1 MVKFSLR
8 VCNSV
13 PYIDYYH
20 YLWNR
25 KSPVKSHFLREK
37 VLGANNNFMSELY
50 TVVLAVLA
58 ILAIS
63 GLYVGVTNDAVNFLN
78 AAIGSKVAKMKT
90 ILLVASVGIILGV
103 LTSSGMME
111 VARSGM
117 FNPALFSFHEIM
129 MLYVSVMFANVILLD
144 IYNSLGLPTSTT
156 VALVFSLLGA
166 AIAVSLY
173 KIACDPTLS
182 LASLGGFINTT
193 RAMGVISAILLSVV
207 IAFVFGTFVMWFS
220 RLLFSFRYF
229 AMFRKMGAIWC
240 GLSFTAIA
248 YFAIFKALKGIL
260 SGTAFYTWIS
270 DNLLLAVI
278 LCWITCSVLLA
289 FMQLFKIN
297 ILRINILSGTFA
309 LALAFAGND
318 LVNFIGVPI
327 AGLDAYNIAKEAGT
341 IDITMEGLN
350 NNLPAQFIWMLLSG
364 VIMVMTLWTS
374 TKSMN
379 VSQTEISLAGQGDD
393 MIAGE
398 QDSNVFSRSIVR
410 ASLAVS
416 GFFDK
421 VIPVKAQQFVEK
433 RFTYE
438 DVEKNGA
445 PYDKIRAVVNLTTA
459 ALLISVG
466 TSLKLPLS
474 TTYVCFMVAMG
485 SSLADKAWGRESAV
499 HRISGVMTVVMG
511 WFVTGIGAFII
522 AIAVG
527 LLLIWGGTPAFI
539 VVTIACAYMLI
550 KSNFKSSKKKDSMP
564 ESATENSAVDN
575 VMDETCRMMKLTTQI
590 YDRTLVAVFKED
602 RKALKELVRESDEI
616 YSECHKIKYSLMPT
630 LRQMKGLGMEL
641 SLYYIQVVDYLNE
654 IAKALVHITRPAFDH
669 IDNNHKGLSEQQT
682 EDLMHINEDVAEIYA
697 NINRMITTN
706 DFSDI
711 DMVLTMRDE
720 LFERIAT
727 TIKSEI
733 GRINAGES
741 NAKASMFYLTVLSET
756 KAMVLQARNLLKAQR
771 YFLEHA
777 ETTKNWAA
785 MNRTK

>member
-1 MVKFSLR
+1 
-8 VCNSV
+8 
-13 PYIDYYH
+13 
-20 YLWNR
+20 
-25 KSPVKSHFLREK
+25 
-37 VLGANNNFMSELY
+37 MSELY
-50 TVVLAVLA
+50 TVMLAVLA

-117 FNPALFSFHEIM
+117 FNPGLFTFHEIM
-129 MLYVSVMFANVILLD
+129 ILYVSVMFANVILLD

-173 KIACDPTLS
+173 KISHDAALS
-182 LASLGGFINTT
+182 LGSLGGFINTT
-193 RAMGVISAILLSVV
+193 RAMGVISAILLSVI
-207 IAFVFGTFVMWFS
+207 IAFVFGTLVMWIS
-220 RLLFSFRYF
+220 RFIFSFRYLNI
-229 AMFRKMGAIWC
+229 FRRWGALWC
-240 GLSFTAIA
+240 GASFTAIA
-248 YFAIFKALKGIL
+248 YFAVFKALKGVL
-260 SGTAFYTWIS
+260 STTALYAWIS

-278 LCWITCSVLLA
+278 LCWICCSVVLA
-289 FMQLFKIN
+289 FLQLFRIN
-297 ILRINILSGTFA
+297 ILRINILTGTFA

-327 AGLDAYNIAKEAGT
+327 AGLDAYNIAKEAGSTT
-341 IDITMEGLN
+341 ILMEGLN
-350 NNLPAQFIWMLLSG
+350 QNLPAQFIWMLLSG
-364 VIMVMTLWTS
+364 VVMVLTLWTS

-393 MIAGE
+393 MVTGE

-410 ASLAVS
+410 ASINIS
-416 GFFDK
+416 NFFDK
-421 VIPVKAQQFVEK
+421 VTPESVKEFVGK
-433 RFTYE
+433 RFEYE

-499 HRISGVMTVVMG
+499 YRITGVMTVVMG

-522 AIAVG
+522 AIVVG
-527 LLLIWGGTPAFI
+527 LLLIWGGTPAFV

-550 KSNFKSSKKKDSMP
+550 KSNFKSSKKSDSMP
-564 ESATENSAVDN
+564 EVVTENNQVDN
-575 VMDETCRMMKLTTQI
+575 VIGEVCSMMKVSTQI
-590 YDRTLVAVFKED
+590 YDRTLVAVLKED
-602 RKALKELVRESDEI
+602 RKALKELVRESKEMYDE
-616 YSECHKIKYSLMPT
+616 SHKIKYSLMPA
-630 LRQMKGLGMEL
+630 LRKMKGSGLEL

-654 IAKALVHITRPAFDH
+654 MAKALVHITKPAFEH
-669 IDNNHKGLSEQQT
+669 IDNNHKGLSQEQT
-682 EDLMHINEDVAEIYA
+682 DDLMHINDDVAEIYG

-711 DMVLTMRDE
+711 DTVLMMRDA
-720 LFERIAT
+720 LFERIVLT
-727 TIKSEI
+727 TKSELK
-733 GRINAGES
+733 RINAGEG
-741 NAKASMFYLTVLSET
+741 NTKASMFYLTVMSET

-777 ETTKNWAA
+777 GGNKY
-785 MNRTK
+785 RI

>member
-1 MVKFSLR
+1 
-8 VCNSV
+8 
-13 PYIDYYH
+13 
-20 YLWNR
+20 
-25 KSPVKSHFLREK
+25 
-37 VLGANNNFMSELY
+37 MSEFY

-58 ILAIS
+58 ILAVS

-117 FNPALFSFHEIM
+117 FNPGLFTFHEIM

-166 AIAVSLY
+166 AISVSLY
-173 KIACDPTLS
+173 KISGDPTLS
-182 LASLGGFINTT
+182 LGDLGGFINTT
-193 RAMGVISAILLSVV
+193 RAMGVISAILLSVL
-207 IAFVFGTFVMWFS
+207 IAFVFGTIIMWFS
-220 RLLFSFRYF
+220 RLLFSFRYITL
-229 AMFRKMGAIWC
+229 FRKLGAIWC
-240 GLSFTAIA
+240 GASFTAIA
-248 YFAIFKALKGIL
+248 YFAVFKALKGIL
-260 SGTAFYTWIS
+260 AGTAMYNWIS
-270 DNLLLAVI
+270 DNLLLALIV
-278 LCWITCSVLLA
+278 CWIFCSVVLA
-289 FMQLFKIN
+289 FMQLFRIN

-327 AGLDAYNIAKEAGT
+327 AGLDAYNIAKEAGSTT
-341 IDITMEGLN
+341 ILMEALSQ
-350 NNLPAQFIWMLLSG
+350 NLPAQFIWMLLSG
-364 VIMVMTLWTS
+364 VIMVLTLWTS

-393 MIAGE
+393 MITGE

-410 ASLAVS
+410 ASLGIS
-416 GFFDK
+416 NFLDR
-421 VIPVKAQQFVEK
+421 VIPQSVQEFVGK
-433 RFTYE
+433 RFEYE

-499 HRISGVMTVVMG
+499 HRITGVMTVVMG

-522 AIAVG
+522 AIVVG

-539 VVTIACAYMLI
+539 VVTIACAYMLVKSNI
-550 KSNFKSSKKKDSMP
+550 KSAKKSDAMP
-564 ESATENSAVDN
+564 ENATENDAVDN
-575 VMDETCRMMKLTTQI
+575 ILGEVCRMMKVTTKI

-602 RKALKELVRESDEI
+602 RRALKDLVREAGEI
-616 YSECHKIKYSLMPT
+616 YDECHKIKYSLMPA
-630 LRQMKGLGMEL
+630 LRKMKGSGLEL

-654 IAKALVHITRPAFDH
+654 MAKSLVHITRPAFDH

-682 EDLMHINEDVAEIYA
+682 EDLKHINDDVAEIYGS
-697 NINRMITTN
+697 INRMINAN
-706 DFSDI
+706 DFSEI
-711 DMVLTMRDE
+711 DTVLTMRDE
-720 LFERIAT
+720 LFERIAI
-727 TIKSEI
+727 TIKSELV
-733 GRINAGES
+733 RINAGEG
-741 NAKASMFYLTVLSET
+741 NTKASMFYLTVLSET

-777 ETTKNWAA
+777 GVQKNWAA
-785 MNRTK
+785 LGRNRI

>member
-1 MVKFSLR
+1 
-8 VCNSV
+8 
-13 PYIDYYH
+13 
-20 YLWNR
+20 
-25 KSPVKSHFLREK
+25 
-37 VLGANNNFMSELY
+37 MSELY
-50 TVVLAVLA
+50 TVMLAVLA

-117 FNPALFSFHEIM
+117 FNPGLFTFHEIM
-129 MLYVSVMFANVILLD
+129 ILYVSVMFANVILLD

-173 KIACDPTLS
+173 KISHDAALS
-182 LASLGGFINTT
+182 LGSLGGFINTT
-193 RAMGVISAILLSVV
+193 RAMGVISAILLSVI
-207 IAFVFGTFVMWFS
+207 IAFVFGTLVMWIS
-220 RLLFSFRYF
+220 RFIFSFRYLNI
-229 AMFRKMGAIWC
+229 FRRWGALWC
-240 GLSFTAIA
+240 GASFTAIA
-248 YFAIFKALKGIL
+248 YFAVFKALKGVL
-260 SGTAFYTWIS
+260 VGTTVYTWIS

-278 LCWITCSVLLA
+278 LCWIFCSVVLA
-289 FMQLFKIN
+289 FLQLFRIN
-297 ILRINILSGTFA
+297 ILRINILTGTFA

-327 AGLDAYNIAKEAGT
+327 AGLDAYNIAKEAGSTT
-341 IDITMEGLN
+341 ILMEGLN
-350 NNLPAQFIWMLLSG
+350 QNLPAQFIWMLLSG
-364 VIMVMTLWTS
+364 VVMVLTLWTS

-393 MIAGE
+393 MVTGE

-410 ASLAVS
+410 ASINIS
-416 GFFDK
+416 NFFDK
-421 VIPVKAQQFVEK
+421 VTPESVKEFVGK
-433 RFTYE
+433 RFEYE

-466 TSLKLPLS
+466 TSFKLPLS

-499 HRISGVMTVVMG
+499 YRITGVITVVMG

-522 AIAVG
+522 AIVVG
-527 LLLIWGGTPAFI
+527 LLLIWGGTPAFV

-550 KSNFKSSKKKDSMP
+550 KSNFKSSKKSDSMP
-564 ESATENSAVDN
+564 EVVTENNQVEN
-575 VMDETCRMMKLTTQI
+575 VIGEVCSMMKVSTQI
-590 YDRTLVAVFKED
+590 YDRTLVAVLKED
-602 RKALKELVRESDEI
+602 RKALKELVRESKEMYDE
-616 YSECHKIKYSLMPT
+616 SHKIKYSLMPA
-630 LRQMKGLGMEL
+630 LRKMKGSGLEL

-654 IAKALVHITRPAFDH
+654 MAKALVHITKPAFEH
-669 IDNNHKGLSEQQT
+669 IDNNHKGLSQEQT
-682 EDLMHINEDVAEIYA
+682 DDLMHINDDVAEIYG

-711 DMVLTMRDE
+711 DTVLMMRDA
-720 LFERIAT
+720 LFERIVLT
-727 TIKSEI
+727 TKSELK
-733 GRINAGES
+733 RINAGEG
-741 NAKASMFYLTVLSET
+741 NTKASMFYLTVMSET

-777 ETTKNWAA
+777 GGNKY
-785 MNRTK
+785 RI

>member
-1 MVKFSLR
+1 M
-8 VCNSV
+8 
-13 PYIDYYH
+13 
-20 YLWNR
+20 
-25 KSPVKSHFLREK
+25 
-37 VLGANNNFMSELY
+37 
-50 TVVLAVLA
+50 LAVLA
-58 ILAIS
+58 ILAVS

-78 AAIGSKVAKMKT
+78 AAIGSKVAKMRT
-90 ILLVASVGIILGV
+90 ILTVASVGIIIGV

-117 FNPALFSFHEIM
+117 FNPGLFTFHEIM
-129 MLYVSVMFANVILLD
+129 ILYVSVMFANVILLD

-173 KIACDPTLS
+173 KIAGDPS
-182 LASLGGFINTT
+182 LTIGSLGGFINTT
-193 RAMGVISAILLSVV
+193 RAMGVISAILLSVL
-207 IAFVFGTFVMWFS
+207 IAFIFGTLVMWIS
-220 RLLFSFRYF
+220 RFLFSFRYIGT
-229 AMFRKMGAIWC
+229 FRKLGSLWC
-240 GLSFTAIA
+240 GFSFTAIA
-248 YFAIFKALKGIL
+248 YFAVFKALKGVL
-260 SGTAFYTWIS
+260 AGTAAYAWIS
-270 DNLLLAVI
+270 DHLFISLAI
-278 LCWITCSVLLA
+278 CWVVCTVVLA
-289 FMQLFKIN
+289 FMQLFRIN
-297 ILRINILSGTFA
+297 ILRINILLGTFA

-327 AGLDAYNIAKEAGT
+327 AGLDAYKIASQAGSTSILMEA
-341 IDITMEGLN
+341 LN
-350 NNLPAQFIWMLLSG
+350 ENLPAQFIWMLLSG
-364 VIMVMTLWTS
+364 VVMVLTLWTS

-393 MIAGE
+393 MVTGE

-410 ASLAVS
+410 ASINIS
-416 GFFDK
+416 NFFDK
-421 VIPVKAQQFVEK
+421 VTPESVKEFVGK
-433 RFTYE
+433 RFEYV

-499 HRISGVMTVVMG
+499 YRITGVMTVVMG

-522 AIAVG
+522 AIVVG
-527 LLLIWGGTPAFI
+527 LLLIWGGTPAFV

-550 KSNFKSSKKKDSMP
+550 KSNFKSSKKSDSMP
-564 ESATENSAVDN
+564 ETVTENNQVDN
-575 VMDETCRMMKLTTQI
+575 VIGEVCSMMKVSTQI
-590 YDRTLVAVFKED
+590 YDRTLVAVLKED
-602 RKALKELVRESDEI
+602 RKALKELVRESKEMYDE
-616 YSECHKIKYSLMPT
+616 SHKIKYSLMPA
-630 LRQMKGLGMEL
+630 LRKMKGSGLEL

-654 IAKALVHITRPAFDH
+654 MAKALVHITKPAFEH
-669 IDNNHKGLSEQQT
+669 IDNNHKGLSQEQT
-682 EDLMHINEDVAEIYA
+682 DDLMHINDDVAEIYG

-711 DMVLTMRDE
+711 DTVLMMRDA
-720 LFERIAT
+720 LFERIALT
-727 TIKSEI
+727 TKSELK
-733 GRINAGES
+733 RINAGEG
-741 NAKASMFYLTVLSET
+741 NTKASMFYLTVMSET

-777 ETTKNWAA
+777 GGNKY
-785 MNRTK
+785 RI

>member
-1 MVKFSLR
+1 
-8 VCNSV
+8 
-13 PYIDYYH
+13 
-20 YLWNR
+20 
-25 KSPVKSHFLREK
+25 
-37 VLGANNNFMSELY
+37 MSELY
-50 TVVLAVLA
+50 TVMLAVLA

-117 FNPALFSFHEIM
+117 FNPGLFTFHEIM
-129 MLYVSVMFANVILLD
+129 ILYVSVMFANVILLD

-173 KIACDPTLS
+173 KISNDAALS
-182 LASLGGFINTT
+182 LSSLGGFINTT
-193 RAMGVISAILLSVV
+193 RAMGVISAILLSVI
-207 IAFVFGTFVMWFS
+207 IAFVFGTLVMWIS
-220 RLLFSFRYF
+220 RFIFSFRYLTI
-229 AMFRKMGAIWC
+229 FRRWGALWC
-240 GLSFTAIA
+240 GASFTAIA
-248 YFAIFKALKGIL
+248 YFAVFKALKGVL
-260 SGTAFYTWIS
+260 AGTAAYAWIS
-270 DNLLLAVI
+270 ENLLLAVI
-278 LCWITCSVLLA
+278 LCWIFCSVVLA
-289 FMQLFKIN
+289 FLQLFHVN
-297 ILRINILSGTFA
+297 ILRINILTGTFA

-327 AGLDAYNIAKEAGT
+327 AGLDAYNIAKEAGSTT
-341 IDITMEGLN
+341 ILMEGLN
-350 NNLPAQFIWMLLSG
+350 QNLPAQFIWMLLSG
-364 VIMVMTLWTS
+364 VIMVLTLWTS
-374 TKSMN
+374 TKSMH

-393 MIAGE
+393 MVTGD

-410 ASLAVS
+410 ASINIS
-416 GFFDK
+416 NFFDK
-421 VIPVKAQQFVEK
+421 ITPEPVKEYVGK
-433 RFTYE
+433 RFEYE

-499 HRISGVMTVVMG
+499 YRITGVMTVVMG

-522 AIAVG
+522 AIVVG

-550 KSNFKSSKKKDSMP
+550 KSNFKSSKKSDSMP
-564 ESATENSAVDN
+564 EAVTENSQVDN
-575 VMDETCRMMKLTTQI
+575 VIGEVCSMMKVSTQI
-590 YDRTLVAVFKED
+590 YDRTLVAVLKED
-602 RKALKELVRESDEI
+602 RKALKELVRESKEMYDE
-616 YSECHKIKYSLMPT
+616 SHKIKYSLMPA
-630 LRQMKGLGMEL
+630 LRKMKGSGLEL

-654 IAKALVHITRPAFDH
+654 MAKALVHITKPAFEH
-669 IDNNHKGLSEQQT
+669 IDNNHKGLSQEQT
-682 EDLMHINEDVAEIYA
+682 DDLMQINDDVAEIYG

-711 DMVLTMRDE
+711 DTVLTMRDA
-720 LFERIAT
+720 LFERIALT
-727 TIKSEI
+727 TKSELK
-733 GRINAGES
+733 RINAGEG
-741 NAKASMFYLTVLSET
+741 NTKASMFYLTVMSET

-777 ETTKNWAA
+777 GGNKY
-785 MNRTK
+785 RI

>member
-1 MVKFSLR
+1 
-8 VCNSV
+8 
-13 PYIDYYH
+13 
-20 YLWNR
+20 
-25 KSPVKSHFLREK
+25 
-37 VLGANNNFMSELY
+37 MSELY

-90 ILLVASVGIILGV
+90 ILLVASIGIILGV

-117 FNPALFSFHEIM
+117 FNPGLFTFHEIM

-166 AIAVSLY
+166 AIAVSLF
-173 KIACDPTLS
+173 KISNDASLTLG
-182 LASLGGFINTT
+182 SLGGFINTT
-193 RAMGVISAILLSVV
+193 RAMGVISAILLSVI
-207 IAFVFGTFVMWFS
+207 IAFIFGTLIMWIS
-220 RLLFSFRYF
+220 RFIFSFRYL
-229 AMFRKMGAIWC
+229 AIFRRWGALWC
-240 GLSFTAIA
+240 GASFTAIA
-248 YFAIFKALKGIL
+248 YFAVFKALKGVL

-270 DNLLLAVI
+270 DNLLLALI
-278 LCWITCSVLLA
+278 LCWIFCSVVLA
-289 FMQLFKIN
+289 FLQLFRIN
-297 ILRINILSGTFA
+297 ILRINILTGTFA

-327 AGLDAYNIAKEAGT
+327 AGLDAYNIAKDAGSTT
-341 IDITMEGLN
+341 ILMEGLN
-350 NNLPAQFIWMLLSG
+350 QNLPAQFIWMLLSG
-364 VIMVMTLWTS
+364 VIMVLTLWTS
-374 TKSMN
+374 TKSMH

-393 MIAGE
+393 MITGD

-410 ASLAVS
+410 ASINIS
-416 GFFDK
+416 NFFDK
-421 VIPVKAQQFVEK
+421 ITPEPVKEFVGK
-433 RFTYE
+433 RFEYE

-499 HRISGVMTVVMG
+499 YRITGVMTVVMG

-522 AIAVG
+522 AIVVG

-550 KSNFKSSKKKDSMP
+550 KSNFKSSKKSDSMP
-564 ESATENSAVDN
+564 ETVTENNQVEN
-575 VMDETCRMMKLTTQI
+575 VIGEVCSMMKVSTQI
-590 YDRTLVAVFKED
+590 YDRTLVAVLKED
-602 RKALKELVRESDEI
+602 RKALKELVRESKEMYDE
-616 YSECHKIKYSLMPT
+616 SHKIKYSLMPA
-630 LRQMKGLGMEL
+630 LRKMKGSGLEL

-654 IAKALVHITRPAFDH
+654 MAKALVHITKPAFEH
-669 IDNNHKGLSEQQT
+669 IDNNHKGLSQEQT
-682 EDLMHINEDVAEIYA
+682 DDLMHINDDVAEIYG

-711 DMVLTMRDE
+711 DTVLTMRDA
-720 LFERIAT
+720 LFERIALT
-727 TIKSEI
+727 TKSELK
-733 GRINAGES
+733 RINAGEG
-741 NAKASMFYLTVLSET
+741 NTKASMFYLTVMSET

-777 ETTKNWAA
+777 GSNNKY
-785 MNRTK
+785 RI

>member
-1 MVKFSLR
+1 
-8 VCNSV
+8 
-13 PYIDYYH
+13 
-20 YLWNR
+20 
-25 KSPVKSHFLREK
+25 
-37 VLGANNNFMSELY
+37 MSELY
-50 TVVLAVLA
+50 TVMLAVLA

-117 FNPALFSFHEIM
+117 FNPGLFTFHEIM
-129 MLYVSVMFANVILLD
+129 ILYVSVMFANVILLD

-173 KIACDPTLS
+173 KISHDAALS
-182 LASLGGFINTT
+182 LGSLGGFINTT
-193 RAMGVISAILLSVV
+193 RAMGVISAILLSVI
-207 IAFVFGTFVMWFS
+207 IAFVFGTLVMWIS
-220 RLLFSFRYF
+220 RFIFSFRYLNI
-229 AMFRKMGAIWC
+229 FRRWGALWC
-240 GLSFTAIA
+240 GASFTAIA
-248 YFAIFKALKGIL
+248 YFAVFKALKGVL
-260 SGTAFYTWIS
+260 STTALYAWIS

-278 LCWITCSVLLA
+278 LCWIFCSVVLA
-289 FMQLFKIN
+289 FLQLFRIN
-297 ILRINILSGTFA
+297 ILRINILTGTFA

-327 AGLDAYNIAKEAGT
+327 AGLDAYNIAKEAGSTT
-341 IDITMEGLN
+341 ILMEGLN
-350 NNLPAQFIWMLLSG
+350 QNLPAQFIWMLLSG
-364 VIMVMTLWTS
+364 VVMVLTLWTS

-393 MIAGE
+393 MVTGE

-410 ASLAVS
+410 ASINIS
-416 GFFDK
+416 NFFDK
-421 VIPVKAQQFVEK
+421 VTPESVKEFVGK
-433 RFTYE
+433 RFEYE

-499 HRISGVMTVVMG
+499 YRITGVMTVVMG

-522 AIAVG
+522 AIVVG
-527 LLLIWGGTPAFI
+527 LLLIWGGTPAFV

-550 KSNFKSSKKKDSMP
+550 KSNFKSSKKSDSMP
-564 ESATENSAVDN
+564 EVVTENNQVDN
-575 VMDETCRMMKLTTQI
+575 VIGEVCSMMKVSTQI
-590 YDRTLVAVFKED
+590 YDRTLVAVLKED
-602 RKALKELVRESDEI
+602 RKALKELVRESKEMYDE
-616 YSECHKIKYSLMPT
+616 SHKIKYSLMPA
-630 LRQMKGLGMEL
+630 LRKMKGSGLEL

-654 IAKALVHITRPAFDH
+654 MAKALVHITKPAFEH
-669 IDNNHKGLSEQQT
+669 IDNNHKGLSQEQT
-682 EDLMHINEDVAEIYA
+682 DDLMHINDDVAEIYG

-711 DMVLTMRDE
+711 DTVLTMRDA
-720 LFERIAT
+720 LFERIALT
-727 TIKSEI
+727 TKSELK
-733 GRINAGES
+733 RINAGEG
-741 NAKASMFYLTVLSET
+741 NTKASMFYLTVMSET

-777 ETTKNWAA
+777 GGNKY
-785 MNRTK
+785 RI

>member
-1 MVKFSLR
+1 
-8 VCNSV
+8 
-13 PYIDYYH
+13 
-20 YLWNR
+20 
-25 KSPVKSHFLREK
+25 
-37 VLGANNNFMSELY
+37 MSELY
-50 TVVLAVLA
+50 TVMLAVLA

-117 FNPALFSFHEIM
+117 FNPGLFTFHEIM
-129 MLYVSVMFANVILLD
+129 ILYVSVMFANVILLD

-173 KIACDPTLS
+173 KISNDAALS
-182 LASLGGFINTT
+182 LGSLGGFINTT
-193 RAMGVISAILLSVV
+193 RAMGVISAILLSVI
-207 IAFVFGTFVMWFS
+207 IAFVFGTLVMWIS
-220 RLLFSFRYF
+220 RFIFSFRYLNI
-229 AMFRKMGAIWC
+229 FRRWGALWC
-240 GLSFTAIA
+240 GASFTAIA
-248 YFAIFKALKGIL
+248 YFAVFKALKGVL
-260 SGTAFYTWIS
+260 STTALYAWIS

-278 LCWITCSVLLA
+278 LCWIFCSVVLA
-289 FMQLFKIN
+289 FLQLFRIN
-297 ILRINILSGTFA
+297 ILRINILTGTFA

-327 AGLDAYNIAKEAGT
+327 AGLDAYNIAKEAGSTT
-341 IDITMEGLN
+341 ILMEGLN
-350 NNLPAQFIWMLLSG
+350 ENLPAQFIWMLLSG
-364 VIMVMTLWTS
+364 VVMVLTLWTS

-393 MIAGE
+393 MVTGE

-410 ASLAVS
+410 ASINIS
-416 GFFDK
+416 NFFDK
-421 VIPVKAQQFVEK
+421 VTPESVKEFVGK
-433 RFTYE
+433 RFEYV

-466 TSLKLPLS
+466 TSFKLPLS

-499 HRISGVMTVVMG
+499 YRITGVITVVMG

-522 AIAVG
+522 AIVVG
-527 LLLIWGGTPAFI
+527 LLLIWGGTPAFV

-550 KSNFKSSKKKDSMP
+550 KSNFKSSKKSDSMP
-564 ESATENSAVDN
+564 EVVTENNQVEN
-575 VMDETCRMMKLTTQI
+575 VIGEVCSMMKVSTQI
-590 YDRTLVAVFKED
+590 YDRTLVAVLKED
-602 RKALKELVRESDEI
+602 RKALKELVRESKEMYDE
-616 YSECHKIKYSLMPT
+616 SHKIKYSLMPA
-630 LRQMKGLGMEL
+630 LRKMKGSGLEL

-654 IAKALVHITRPAFDH
+654 MAKALVHITKPAFEH
-669 IDNNHKGLSEQQT
+669 IDNNHKGLSQEQT
-682 EDLMHINEDVAEIYA
+682 DDLMHINDDVAEIYG

-711 DMVLTMRDE
+711 DTVLMMRDA
-720 LFERIAT
+720 LFERIALT
-727 TIKSEI
+727 TKSELK
-733 GRINAGES
+733 RINAGEG
-741 NAKASMFYLTVLSET
+741 NTKASMFYLTVMSET

-777 ETTKNWAA
+777 GGNKY
-785 MNRTK
+785 RI

>member
-1 MVKFSLR
+1 
-8 VCNSV
+8 
-13 PYIDYYH
+13 
-20 YLWNR
+20 
-25 KSPVKSHFLREK
+25 
-37 VLGANNNFMSELY
+37 MSELY
-50 TVVLAVLA
+50 TVMLAVLA

-117 FNPALFSFHEIM
+117 FNPGLFTFHEIM
-129 MLYVSVMFANVILLD
+129 ILYVSVMFANVILLD

-173 KIACDPTLS
+173 KISNDAALS
-182 LASLGGFINTT
+182 LGSLGGFINTT
-193 RAMGVISAILLSVV
+193 RAMGVISAILLSVI
-207 IAFVFGTFVMWFS
+207 IAFVFGTLVMWIS
-220 RLLFSFRYF
+220 RFIFSFRYLNI
-229 AMFRKMGAIWC
+229 FRRWGALWC
-240 GLSFTAIA
+240 GASFTAIA
-248 YFAIFKALKGIL
+248 YFAVFKALKGVL
-260 SGTAFYTWIS
+260 STTALYAWIS

-278 LCWITCSVLLA
+278 LCWICCSVVLA
-289 FMQLFKIN
+289 FLQLFRIN
-297 ILRINILSGTFA
+297 ILRINILTGTFA

-327 AGLDAYNIAKEAGT
+327 AGLDAYNIAKEAGSTT
-341 IDITMEGLN
+341 ILMEGLKE
-350 NNLPAQFIWMLLSG
+350 NLPAQFIWMLLSG
-364 VIMVMTLWTS
+364 VVMVLTLWTS

-393 MIAGE
+393 MVTGE

-410 ASLAVS
+410 ASINIS
-416 GFFDK
+416 NFFDK
-421 VIPVKAQQFVEK
+421 VTPESVKEFVGK
-433 RFTYE
+433 RFEYV

-499 HRISGVMTVVMG
+499 YRITGVMTVVMG

-522 AIAVG
+522 AIVVG
-527 LLLIWGGTPAFI
+527 LLLIWGGTPAFV

-550 KSNFKSSKKKDSMP
+550 KSNFKSSKKSDSMP
-564 ESATENSAVDN
+564 EVVSENNQVDN
-575 VMDETCRMMKLTTQI
+575 VIGEVCSMMKVSTQI
-590 YDRTLVAVFKED
+590 YDRTLVAVLKED
-602 RKALKELVRESDEI
+602 RKALKELVRESKEMYDE
-616 YSECHKIKYSLMPT
+616 SHKIKYSLMPA
-630 LRQMKGLGMEL
+630 LRKMKGSGLEL

-654 IAKALVHITRPAFDH
+654 MAKALVHITKPAFEH
-669 IDNNHKGLSEQQT
+669 IDNNHKGLSQEQT
-682 EDLMHINEDVAEIYA
+682 DDLMHINVDVAEIYG

-711 DMVLTMRDE
+711 DTVLMMRDA
-720 LFERIAT
+720 LFERIVLT
-727 TIKSEI
+727 TKSELK
-733 GRINAGES
+733 RINAGEG
-741 NAKASMFYLTVLSET
+741 NTKASMFYLTVMSET

-777 ETTKNWAA
+777 GGNKY
-785 MNRTK
+785 RI

>member
-1 MVKFSLR
+1 
-8 VCNSV
+8 
-13 PYIDYYH
+13 
-20 YLWNR
+20 
-25 KSPVKSHFLREK
+25 
-37 VLGANNNFMSELY
+37 MSELY
-50 TVVLAVLA
+50 TIMLAVLA

-78 AAIGSKVAKMKT
+78 AAIGAKVAKMRT
-90 ILLVASVGIILGV
+90 ILAVASVGIILGV

-117 FNPALFSFHEIM
+117 FNPGLFTFHEIM
-129 MLYVSVMFANVILLD
+129 ILYVSVMFANVILLD

-166 AIAVSLY
+166 AISVSLF
-173 KIACDPTLS
+173 KIGGDPTLH
-182 LASLGGFINTT
+182 LGDLGGFINTT
-193 RAMGVISAILLSVV
+193 RAMGVISAILLSVL
-207 IAFVFGTFVMWFS
+207 IAFVFGTFVMWLS

-229 AMFRKMGAIWC
+229 KMFRKLGAIWC
-240 GLSFTAIA
+240 GMSFTAIA
-248 YFAIFKALKGIL
+248 YFAIFKALKGVL
-260 SGTAFYTWIS
+260 SGTAMYAWIS
-270 DNLLLAVI
+270 DNLLLALI
-278 LCWITCSVLLA
+278 LCWISCSIILA
-289 FMQLFKIN
+289 FMQLFRIN

-327 AGLDAYNIAKEAGT
+327 AGLDAYNIAKEAGSTT
-341 IDITMEGLN
+341 ILMEGLN
-350 NNLPAQFIWMLLSG
+350 QNLPAQFIWMLLSG
-364 VIMVMTLWTS
+364 VVMIITLWTS

-379 VSQTEISLAGQGDD
+379 VSQTELSLAGQGDD
-393 MIAGE
+393 LVVGE

-410 ASLAVS
+410 ASIGISNFLDKIIPAKMQNFVS
-416 GFFDK
+416 
-421 VIPVKAQQFVEK
+421 K
-433 RFTYE
+433 RFEYV
-438 DVEKNGA
+438 DVERNGA

-499 HRISGVMTVVMG
+499 HRITGVMTVVMG

-550 KSNFKSSKKKDSMP
+550 KSNFKSSKKDAMPEKAIEKDSI
-564 ESATENSAVDN
+564 EGIVEQVC
-575 VMDETCRMMKLTTQI
+575 EMMRVSTQI

-602 RKALKELVRESDEI
+602 RKALKDLVRESDEA
-616 YSECHKIKYSLMPT
+616 YEQSRQLKYTLMPT
-630 LRQMKGLGMEL
+630 LRKLKGSGLEL
-641 SLYYIQVVDYLNE
+641 SLYYVQVVDYLSE
-654 IAKALVHITRPAFDH
+654 IAKALVHITRPAYDH
-669 IDNNHKGLSEQQT
+669 IDNNHKGLSREQT
-682 EDLMHINEDVAEIYA
+682 DDLMHINDAVAEIYGSV
-697 NINRMITTN
+697 NRMLINN

-711 DMVLTMRDE
+711 DTVLTMRDE
-720 LFERIAT
+720 LFERIAIT
-727 TIKSEI
+727 TKSELQ
-733 GRINAGES
+733 RINEGIG
-741 NAKASMFYLTVLSET
+741 NTKASMFYLTVMSET
-756 KAMVLQARNLLKAQR
+756 KTMVLQARNLLKSQR

-777 ETTKNWAA
+777 GVAKTWY
-785 MNRTK
+785 RTKK

>member
-1 MVKFSLR
+1 
-8 VCNSV
+8 
-13 PYIDYYH
+13 
-20 YLWNR
+20 
-25 KSPVKSHFLREK
+25 
-37 VLGANNNFMSELY
+37 MSELY
-50 TVVLAVLA
+50 TVMLAVLA

-117 FNPALFSFHEIM
+117 FNPGLFTFHEIM
-129 MLYVSVMFANVILLD
+129 ILYVSVMFANVILLD

-173 KIACDPTLS
+173 KISNDAALS
-182 LASLGGFINTT
+182 LGSLGGFINTT
-193 RAMGVISAILLSVV
+193 RAMGVISAILLSVI
-207 IAFVFGTFVMWFS
+207 IAFVFGTLVMWIS
-220 RLLFSFRYF
+220 RFIFSFRYLTI
-229 AMFRKMGAIWC
+229 FRRWGALWC
-240 GLSFTAIA
+240 GASFTAIA
-248 YFAIFKALKGIL
+248 YFAVFKALKGVL
-260 SGTAFYTWIS
+260 AGTAAYAWIS
-270 DNLLLAVI
+270 ENLLLAVI
-278 LCWITCSVLLA
+278 LCWIFCSVVLA
-289 FMQLFKIN
+289 FLQLFHVN
-297 ILRINILSGTFA
+297 ILRINILTGTFA

-327 AGLDAYNIAKEAGT
+327 AGLDAYNIAKEAGSTT
-341 IDITMEGLN
+341 ILMEGLN
-350 NNLPAQFIWMLLSG
+350 QNLPAQFIWMLLSG
-364 VIMVMTLWTS
+364 VIMVLTLWTS
-374 TKSMN
+374 TKSMH

-393 MIAGE
+393 MVTGD

-410 ASLAVS
+410 ASINIS
-416 GFFDK
+416 NFFDK
-421 VIPVKAQQFVEK
+421 ITPEPVKEYVGK
-433 RFTYE
+433 RFEYE

-466 TSLKLPLS
+466 TSFKLPLS

-499 HRISGVMTVVMG
+499 YRITGVMTVVMG

-522 AIAVG
+522 AIVVG

-550 KSNFKSSKKKDSMP
+550 KSNFKSSKKSDSMP
-564 ESATENSAVDN
+564 EAVTENSQVDN
-575 VMDETCRMMKLTTQI
+575 VIGEVCSMMKVSTQI
-590 YDRTLVAVFKED
+590 YDRTLVAVLKED
-602 RKALKELVRESDEI
+602 RKALKELVRESKEMYDE
-616 YSECHKIKYSLMPT
+616 SHKIKYSLMPA
-630 LRQMKGLGMEL
+630 LRKMKGSGLEL

-654 IAKALVHITRPAFDH
+654 MAKALVHITKPAFEH
-669 IDNNHKGLSEQQT
+669 IDNNHKGLSQEQT
-682 EDLMHINEDVAEIYA
+682 DDLMQINDDVAEIYG

-711 DMVLTMRDE
+711 DTVLTMRDA
-720 LFERIAT
+720 LFERIALT
-727 TIKSEI
+727 TKSELK
-733 GRINAGES
+733 RINAGEG
-741 NAKASMFYLTVLSET
+741 NTKASMFYLTVMSET

-777 ETTKNWAA
+777 GGNKY
-785 MNRTK
+785 RI

>member
-1 MVKFSLR
+1 
-8 VCNSV
+8 
-13 PYIDYYH
+13 
-20 YLWNR
+20 
-25 KSPVKSHFLREK
+25 
-37 VLGANNNFMSELY
+37 MSELY
-50 TVVLAVLA
+50 TVMLAVLA

-117 FNPALFSFHEIM
+117 FNPGLFTFHEIM
-129 MLYVSVMFANVILLD
+129 ILYVSVMFANVILLD

-173 KIACDPTLS
+173 KISHDAALS
-182 LASLGGFINTT
+182 LGSLGGFINTT
-193 RAMGVISAILLSVV
+193 RAMGVISAILLSVI
-207 IAFVFGTFVMWFS
+207 IAFVFGTLVMWIS
-220 RLLFSFRYF
+220 RFIFSFRYLNI
-229 AMFRKMGAIWC
+229 FRRWGALWC
-240 GLSFTAIA
+240 GASFTAIA
-248 YFAIFKALKGIL
+248 YFAVFKALKGVL
-260 SGTAFYTWIS
+260 STTALYAWIS

-278 LCWITCSVLLA
+278 LCWIFCSVVLA
-289 FMQLFKIN
+289 FLQLFRIN
-297 ILRINILSGTFA
+297 ILRINILTGTFA

-327 AGLDAYNIAKEAGT
+327 AGLDAYNIAKEAGSTT
-341 IDITMEGLN
+341 ILMEGLN
-350 NNLPAQFIWMLLSG
+350 ENLPAQFIWMLLSG
-364 VIMVMTLWTS
+364 VVMVLTLWTS

-393 MIAGE
+393 MVTGE

-410 ASLAVS
+410 ASINIS
-416 GFFDK
+416 NFFDK
-421 VIPVKAQQFVEK
+421 VTPESVKEFVGK
-433 RFTYE
+433 RFEYE

-499 HRISGVMTVVMG
+499 YRITGVMTVVMG

-522 AIAVG
+522 AIVVG
-527 LLLIWGGTPAFI
+527 LLLIWGGTPAFV

-550 KSNFKSSKKKDSMP
+550 KSNFKSSKKSDSMP
-564 ESATENSAVDN
+564 EVVTENNQVDN
-575 VMDETCRMMKLTTQI
+575 VIGEVCSMMKVSTQI
-590 YDRTLVAVFKED
+590 YDRTLVAVLKED
-602 RKALKELVRESDEI
+602 RKALKELVRESKEMYDE
-616 YSECHKIKYSLMPT
+616 SHKIKYSLMPA
-630 LRQMKGLGMEL
+630 LRKMKGSGLEL

-654 IAKALVHITRPAFDH
+654 MAKALVHITKPAFEH
-669 IDNNHKGLSEQQT
+669 IDNNHKGLSQEQT
-682 EDLMHINEDVAEIYA
+682 DDLMHINDDVAEIYG

-711 DMVLTMRDE
+711 DTVLMMRDA
-720 LFERIAT
+720 LFERIALT
-727 TIKSEI
+727 TKSELK
-733 GRINAGES
+733 RINAGEG
-741 NAKASMFYLTVLSET
+741 NTKASMFYLTVMSET

-777 ETTKNWAA
+777 GGNKY
-785 MNRTK
+785 RI

>member
-1 MVKFSLR
+1 
-8 VCNSV
+8 
-13 PYIDYYH
+13 
-20 YLWNR
+20 
-25 KSPVKSHFLREK
+25 
-37 VLGANNNFMSELY
+37 MSAFY

-58 ILAIS
+58 ILAVS

-90 ILLVASVGIILGV
+90 ILMVASVGIILGV

-117 FNPALFSFHEIM
+117 FNPGLFTFHEIM
-129 MLYVSVMFANVILLD
+129 ILYVSVMFANVILLD

-166 AIAVSLY
+166 AISVSLF
-173 KIACDPTLS
+173 KISNDPTLT
-182 LASLGGFINTT
+182 LGSLGGFINTT
-193 RAMGVISAILLSVV
+193 RAMGVISAILLSVL
-207 IAFVFGTFVMWFS
+207 IAFVFGTIVMWLS
-220 RLLFSFRYF
+220 RLLFSFRYL
-229 AMFRKMGAIWC
+229 ALFRKLGAVWC
-240 GLSFTAIA
+240 GASFTAIA
-248 YFAIFKALKGIL
+248 YFAVFKALKGVL
-260 SGTAFYTWIS
+260 AGTAMYNWIS
-270 DNLLLAVI
+270 DNLFTAVI
-278 LCWITCSVLLA
+278 ICWVFCTIMLA
-289 FMQLFKIN
+289 FLQLFRIN

-327 AGLDAYNIAKEAGT
+327 AGLDAYNIAKEAGSTT
-341 IDITMEGLN
+341 ILMDGLN

-379 VSQTEISLAGQGDD
+379 VSQTEISLAGQGDE

-410 ASLAVS
+410 ASLGIS
-416 GFFDK
+416 NFFDK
-421 VIPVKAQQFVEK
+421 ITPKSVQEFVNK
-433 RFTYE
+433 RFEYE
-438 DVEKNGA
+438 DVEQNGA

-499 HRISGVMTVVMG
+499 HRITGVMTVVMG

-522 AIAVG
+522 AIVVG
-527 LLLIWGGTPAFI
+527 LLLIWGDVPAFA

-550 KSNFKSSKKKDSMP
+550 KSNFKSSKEKNSMP
-564 ESATENSAVDN
+564 EAATENDN
-575 VMDETCRMMKLTTQI
+575 VDSILGEVCRMMKVTTQI

-602 RKALKELVRESDEI
+602 RKALKELVKESDEI
-616 YSECHKIKYSLMPT
+616 YTECHKIKYSLMPA
-630 LRQMKGLGMEL
+630 LKKMKGSGLEL

-654 IAKALVHITRPAFDH
+654 MAKSLVHITRPAFDH
-669 IDNNHKGLSEQQT
+669 IDNNHKGMSEQQT
-682 EDLMHINEDVAEIYA
+682 EDLKHINDDVAEIYGS
-697 NINRMITTN
+697 INRMINAN

-711 DMVLTMRDE
+711 DTVLTMRDE
-720 LFERIAT
+720 LFERIAV
-727 TIKSEI
+727 TIKSELK
-733 GRINAGES
+733 RINAGEG
-741 NAKASMFYLTVLSET
+741 NTTASMFYLTVLSET

-777 ETTKNWAA
+777 GGQKNWSA
-785 MNRTK
+785 MKRASK

>member
-1 MVKFSLR
+1 
-8 VCNSV
+8 
-13 PYIDYYH
+13 
-20 YLWNR
+20 
-25 KSPVKSHFLREK
+25 
-37 VLGANNNFMSELY
+37 MSELY
-50 TVVLAVLA
+50 TVMLAVLA

-117 FNPALFSFHEIM
+117 FNPGLFTFHEIM
-129 MLYVSVMFANVILLD
+129 ILYVSVMFANVILLD

-173 KIACDPTLS
+173 KISHDAALS
-182 LASLGGFINTT
+182 LGSLGGFINTT
-193 RAMGVISAILLSVV
+193 RAMGVISAILLSVI
-207 IAFVFGTFVMWFS
+207 IAFVFGTLVMWIS
-220 RLLFSFRYF
+220 RFIFSFRYLNI
-229 AMFRKMGAIWC
+229 FRRWGALWC
-240 GLSFTAIA
+240 GASFTAIA
-248 YFAIFKALKGIL
+248 YFAVFKALKGVL
-260 SGTAFYTWIS
+260 VGTTVYTWIS

-278 LCWITCSVLLA
+278 LCWIFCSVVLA
-289 FMQLFKIN
+289 FLQLFRIN
-297 ILRINILSGTFA
+297 ILRINILTGTFA

-327 AGLDAYNIAKEAGT
+327 AGLDAYNIAKEAGSTT
-341 IDITMEGLN
+341 ILMEGLKE
-350 NNLPAQFIWMLLSG
+350 NLPAQFIWMLLSG
-364 VIMVMTLWTS
+364 VVMVLTLWTS

-393 MIAGE
+393 MVTGE

-410 ASLAVS
+410 ASINIS
-416 GFFDK
+416 NFFDK
-421 VIPVKAQQFVEK
+421 VTPESVKEFVGK
-433 RFTYE
+433 RFEYE

-466 TSLKLPLS
+466 TSFKLPLS

-499 HRISGVMTVVMG
+499 YRITGVMTVVMG

-522 AIAVG
+522 AIVVG

-550 KSNFKSSKKKDSMP
+550 KSNLKSSKKSDSMP
-564 ESATENSAVDN
+564 ETVTENNQVDN
-575 VMDETCRMMKLTTQI
+575 VIGEVCSMMKVSTQI
-590 YDRTLVAVFKED
+590 YDRTLVAVLKED
-602 RKALKELVRESDEI
+602 RKALKELVRESKEMYDE
-616 YSECHKIKYSLMPT
+616 SHKIKYSLMPA
-630 LRQMKGLGMEL
+630 LRKMKGSGLEL

-654 IAKALVHITRPAFDH
+654 MAKALVHITKPAFEH
-669 IDNNHKGLSEQQT
+669 IDNNHKGLSQEQT
-682 EDLMHINEDVAEIYA
+682 DDLMHINDDVAEIYG

-711 DMVLTMRDE
+711 DTVLMMRDA
-720 LFERIAT
+720 LFERIALT
-727 TIKSEI
+727 TKSELK
-733 GRINAGES
+733 RINAGEG
-741 NAKASMFYLTVLSET
+741 NTKASMFYLTVMSET

-777 ETTKNWAA
+777 GGNKY
-785 MNRTK
+785 RI

>member
-1 MVKFSLR
+1 
-8 VCNSV
+8 
-13 PYIDYYH
+13 
-20 YLWNR
+20 
-25 KSPVKSHFLREK
+25 
-37 VLGANNNFMSELY
+37 MSEFY

-58 ILAIS
+58 ILAVS

-117 FNPALFSFHEIM
+117 FNPGLFTFHEIM

-166 AIAVSLY
+166 AISVSLY
-173 KIACDPTLS
+173 KISGDPTLS
-182 LASLGGFINTT
+182 LGDLGGFINTT
-193 RAMGVISAILLSVV
+193 RAMGVISAILLSVL
-207 IAFVFGTFVMWFS
+207 IAFVFGTIIMWFS
-220 RLLFSFRYF
+220 RLLFSFRYITL
-229 AMFRKMGAIWC
+229 FRKLGAIWC
-240 GLSFTAIA
+240 GASFTAIA
-248 YFAIFKALKGIL
+248 YFAVFKALKGIL
-260 SGTAFYTWIS
+260 AGTAMYNWIS
-270 DNLLLAVI
+270 DNLLLALIV
-278 LCWITCSVLLA
+278 CWIFCSVVLA
-289 FMQLFKIN
+289 FMQLFRIN

-327 AGLDAYNIAKEAGT
+327 AGLDAYNIAKEAGSTT
-341 IDITMEGLN
+341 ILMEALSQ
-350 NNLPAQFIWMLLSG
+350 NLPAQFIWMLLSG
-364 VIMVMTLWTS
+364 VIMVLTLWTS

-393 MIAGE
+393 MIVGE

-410 ASLAVS
+410 ASLGIS
-416 GFFDK
+416 NFLDR
-421 VIPVKAQQFVEK
+421 VIPQSVQEFVGK
-433 RFTYE
+433 RFEYE

-499 HRISGVMTVVMG
+499 HRITGVMTVVMG

-522 AIAVG
+522 AIVVG

-550 KSNFKSSKKKDSMP
+550 KSNLKSAKKSDAMP
-564 ESATENSAVDN
+564 ENATENDAVDN
-575 VMDETCRMMKLTTQI
+575 ILGEVCRMMKVTTKI

-602 RKALKELVRESDEI
+602 RRALKDLVREAGEI
-616 YSECHKIKYSLMPT
+616 YDECHKIKYSLMPA
-630 LRQMKGLGMEL
+630 LRKMKGSGLEL

-654 IAKALVHITRPAFDH
+654 MAKSLVHITRPAFDH

-682 EDLMHINEDVAEIYA
+682 EDLKHINDDVAEIYGS
-697 NINRMITTN
+697 INRMINAN
-706 DFSDI
+706 DFSEI
-711 DMVLTMRDE
+711 DTVLTMRDE
-720 LFERIAT
+720 LFERIAI
-727 TIKSEI
+727 TIKSELV
-733 GRINAGES
+733 RINAGEG
-741 NAKASMFYLTVLSET
+741 NTKASMFYLTVLSET

-777 ETTKNWAA
+777 GVQKNWAA
-785 MNRTK
+785 MGRNRIQ